1 MTLHTNLVTVC
12 ETLDF
17 EKRAAKVWT
26 EAERSEFIDFIA
38 ANPRAGDVIE
48 GAGGARK
55 VRWGRESKGKRGGV
69 RVITYFYDESV
80 PVFLLTMFAK
90 NEASDLS
97 PAGKNALRE
106 FAKDVKQSR
115 KTGHA

>member
-1 MTLHTNLVTVC
+1 MASPVDLVTVC

-17 EKRAAKVWT
+17 EQRAAKVWT
-26 EAERSEFIDFIA
+26 EAERGEFISFIA

-55 VRWGRESKGKRGGV
+55 VRWGRDGKGKRGGV
-69 RVITYFYDESV
+69 RVITYFYDEAT

-97 PAGKNALRE
+97 AAGKAALRE
-106 FAKDVKQSR
+106 FAKDVKRSR
-115 KTGHA
+115 KAGHA